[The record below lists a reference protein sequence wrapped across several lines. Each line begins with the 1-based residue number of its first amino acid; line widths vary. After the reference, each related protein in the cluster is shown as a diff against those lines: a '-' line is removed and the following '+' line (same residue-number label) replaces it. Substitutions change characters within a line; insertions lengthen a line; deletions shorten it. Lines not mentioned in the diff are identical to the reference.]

1 MTTKMLAPALGALVF
16 ASFLSLP
23 SLAHADDAAAR
34 AEALFNQAKA
44 LAEQKQYDKACPL
57 YAESQRLDPGIG
69 VLLYYADCLEKS
81 GKTASAWAKFR
92 EALQL
97 ATRTGDNRDAVA
109 KERANALEPQLARL
123 VVSIPEEVRKTPSL
137 KVTLDGESFERPQW
151 DNALPADPGE
161 HTVATIATGMKR
173 WEGKVVVKA
182 GRGEPAK
189 IVVPAL
195 QADPDYVPPG
205 DGGGLFGGADDPGHT
220 QKIIGFATGGVGLL
234 ALGASGVFAIAG
246 TTRYSSVDAKC
257 DASTC
262 VDQSSLD
269 KRRSGVHLANI
280 GTGFFVGGLV
290 GLAAGVTLFATAP
303 KRATVRVGVVPG
315 GFVASGT
322 F

>member
-1 MTTKMLAPALGALVF
+1 MNTKILASTFGALAF
-16 ASFLSLP
+16 ASLLSL
-23 SLAHADDAAAR
+23 SSNAQADDASAR

-97 ATRTGDNRDAVA
+97 ATRAGDNREAVA

-123 VVSIPEEVRKTPSL
+123 KVSVPEAVRKSPSL
-137 KVTLDGESFERPQW
+137 RVTLDGEAFERPQW

-182 GRGEPAK
+182 GKGEPATL
-189 IVVPAL
+189 VVPPL
-195 QADPDYVPPG
+195 QVDPDYVPPSE
-205 DGGGLFGGADDPGHT
+205 GGGLFGSADDPGHT
-220 QKIIGFATGGVGLL
+220 QKIIGFATGPSATRRPVLINRPSTSVRAAFNWQTSAPASLL
-234 ALGASGVFAIAG
+234 AAW
-246 TTRYSSVDAKC
+246 
-257 DASTC
+257 
-262 VDQSSLD
+262 
-269 KRRSGVHLANI
+269 
-280 GTGFFVGGLV
+280 
-290 GLAAGVTLFATAP
+290 
-303 KRATVRVGVVPG
+303 
-315 GFVASGT
+315 
-322 F
+322 